1 MSDAAEVRALIA
13 EARQF
18 AGAAYL
24 QDSMVYNVITRLAD
38 ALEAAHAEPDDEREA
53 LAGTNAHDVVGRF
66 AFDGAE
72 GIAFH
77 IYSDCSQEHSQA
89 RIMFDDLEDLKAF
102 LTHNLPG
109 LFGGERAAP
118 SGDDDEREAL
128 AVAVGRVLFDVSNF
142 PEKAQSRLLGQS
154 MAPLWQKLVESVEA
168 AGFRRSAR
176 MPVSRDELAKF
187 IAEWEATDAA
197 GFGSCN
203 APRDMAADIADRFDI
218 YNKDSA

>member
-13 EARQF
+13 EARSARGGRF
-18 AGAAYL
+18 YGPIS
-24 QDSMVYNVITRLAD
+24 DEPGVIDLIDRLAD
-38 ALEAAHAEPDDEREA
+38 ALEAAHAEPDDNEREA

-128 AVAVGRVLFDVSNF
+128 ARIIGAHFDYRPTVQ
-142 PEKAQSRLLGQS
+142 AITQDL
-154 MAPLWQKLVESVEA
+154 AA

-176 MPVSRDELAKF
+176 VPVSRDELSRWLFARGISSS
-187 IAEWEATDAA
+187 IAYAESLLA
-197 GFGSCN
+197 N
-203 APRDMAADIADRFDI
+203 FDI
-218 YNKDSA
+218 YPKADRKPADSGEAGA